1 MEDVIERVNNTTYGL
16 AAGVLTKNIDNAL
29 TFATAVEVKLFFT
42 GNKKISLI
50 VSYYKMLYYINNKSC
65 ELLL

>member
-29 TFATAVEVKLFFT
+29 TFATAVEVKLFFYPRPWLNT
-42 GNKKISLI
+42 
-50 VSYYKMLYYINNKSC
+50 
-65 ELLL
+65 